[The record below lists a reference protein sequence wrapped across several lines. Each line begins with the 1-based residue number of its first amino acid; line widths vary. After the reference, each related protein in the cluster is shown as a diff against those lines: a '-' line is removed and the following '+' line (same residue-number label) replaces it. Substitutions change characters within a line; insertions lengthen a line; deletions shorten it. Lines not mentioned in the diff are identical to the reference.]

1 MLALISPYMYNAKVG
16 PMPKTFETTLPKPY
30 ACHLSSS
37 VLLGGI
43 RVVPLLLVG
52 LGILQ
57 EFPKSNQKVFPELEG
72 TEDSKWSLVGLN
84 VLDERLLVWTL
95 GVDRRSLSLLRG

>member
-1 MLALISPYMYNAKVG
+1 
-16 PMPKTFETTLPKPY
+16 MPKTFETTLPKPY

-57 EFPKSNQKVFPELEG
+57 EFPKSNQNVFPELEG
-72 TEDSKWSLVGLN
+72 TEDRKWSLVGLN